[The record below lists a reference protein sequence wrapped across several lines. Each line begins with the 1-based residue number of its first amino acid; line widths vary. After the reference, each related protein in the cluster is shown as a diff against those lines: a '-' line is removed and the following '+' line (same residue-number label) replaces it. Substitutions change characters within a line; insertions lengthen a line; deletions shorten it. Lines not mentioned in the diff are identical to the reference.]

1 MKAASLLGTALL
13 SLALGYPALAAD
25 LPRKA
30 PPPVVEVWNWTGFY
44 VGVNGGYSWGEA
56 DTDVIADATV
66 RSRVFR
72 GFGTA
77 GQTLL
82 QDTTVSFPGF
92 LVGSGTTDVE
102 GWVFGGQAGY
112 NWQSNQFVF
121 GIEADLQATG
131 QDGSITFCTTPAC
144 GAGAFSVTA
153 DYKLDW
159 FGTLRARAGVL
170 VNPRVLL
177 YATGG
182 LAVGHFEADYTA
194 GIVGLPPVV
203 FSDSKTKAGWA
214 AGAGVEAFVAK
225 NWLFRVEYLFM
236 DLGDVAS
243 GAGATGIATAIF
255 PNTPGVDLTTV
266 VDTSAAAAA
275 RTSFHDHILR
285 AALSYKF

>member
-1 MKAASLLGTALL
+1 MKAASILGTALL

-30 PPPVVEVWNWTGFY
+30 PPPIVEVWNWTGFY
-44 VGVNGGYSWGEA
+44 VGVNGGYSWGSAE
-56 DTDVIADATV
+56 TDVGVDATV
-66 RSRVFR
+66 RTREFR
-72 GFGTA
+72 AFGLPA
-77 GQTLL
+77 ETLL
-82 QDTTVSFPGF
+82 SDITVLFPGV
-92 LVGSGTTDVE
+92 LLGSGKADVD

-121 GIEADLQATG
+121 GIEADFQATG
-131 QDGSITFCTTPAC
+131 QEGAITFCSIPGC

-194 GIVGLPPVV
+194 GIVGLPAVA
-203 FSDSKTKAGWA
+203 FSDSQTKAGWA
-214 AGAGVEAFVAK
+214 AGAGIEAFVAK

-243 GAGATGIATAIF
+243 AAGTTGTTTVIL
-255 PNTPGVDLTTV
+255 PNVPGQGLTTV
-266 VDTSAAAAA
+266 IDTFAAAAA